1 MERNVSTRTQKMVQ
15 LAILVAIML
24 IFAYT
29 PLGYLKAGPIEIT
42 FMVLPVAVGAIIL
55 GPAAG
60 AILGGIFGVTS
71 FIQCFGASSFGV
83 LLLSL
88 NPIATFITC
97 MVPRLLCGWLSGLLF
112 RAMQKTGKMKTAPYF
127 VASLATALLNTFF
140 FISCIIIFFWSN
152 DTFISTMA
160 ASQLPTNSI
169 WLFFVAF
176 VGVNGAVEAAVN
188 FIAAGTITKVLS
200 KAINK

>member
-29 PLGYLKAGPIEIT
+29 PLGYLKSGPIEIT
-42 FMVLPVAVGAIIL
+42 FMVLPVAIGAIIL

-97 MVPRLLCGWLSGLLF
+97 MVPRILCGWLSGLLF
-112 RAMQKTGKMKTAPYF
+112 QAMQKSGKMKTAPYF
-127 VASLATALLNTFF
+127 AASLATALLNTFF

-152 DTFISTMA
+152 DTFISAM
-160 ASQLPTNSI
+160 SVSLPTNSI

-200 KAINK
+200 KAIHK

>member
-1 MERNVSTRTQKMVQ
+1 MEKNISTRTQKMVQ
-15 LAILVAIML
+15 MAILIAIML

-42 FMVLPVAVGAIIL
+42 FMVLPVAIGAIIL

-83 LLLSL
+83 LLLGL
-88 NPIATFITC
+88 NPFATFITC
-97 MVPRLLCGWLSGLLF
+97 IVPRVLCGWLSGLIFKALHN
-112 RAMQKTGKMKTAPYF
+112 TGKMKTASYF
-127 VASLATALLNTFF
+127 IAALATALLNTFF
-140 FISCIIIFFWSN
+140 FMSCIIVFFWNN

-160 ASQLPTNSI
+160 GSQLPTNAI
-169 WLFFVAF
+169 WPFLVAF
-176 VGVNGAVEAAVN
+176 VGVNGVVEAAVN
-188 FIAAGTITKVLS
+188 FIAAGTVSKVLS
-200 KAINK
+200 KTVNK